1 MKTRVKQAEVGNT
14 LDFLKDSG
22 YNEDYKYVDKF
33 IAVSQFIENQLKR
46 NDFKQKE
53 VAEKLGMAESQLSKW
68 LSGFHNLTLKS
79 ILKLESVC
87 PIEILNPIIWENTP
101 LVNSVV
107 ASASTNI
114 ESTSELLNSPSP
126 FATTLSGFSESA
138 LAELLAKSSITA
150 TQKTSNKVYAM
161 AA

>member
-1 MKTRVKQAEVGNT
+1 MKKRVKQAEVGNT

-22 YNEDYKYVDKF
+22 YNDDYKYVDKF
-33 IAVSQFIENQLKR
+33 IAVSQFIEHQLKR
-46 NDFKQKE
+46 KDFKQKV

-87 PIEILNPIIWENTP
+87 PIEILNPLIWENTP
-101 LVNSVV
+101 VANRVV
-107 ASASTNI
+107 VSAST
-114 ESTSELLNSPSP
+114 ETTGVLLSSPSR
-126 FATTLSGFSESA
+126 FASPLEGLSESAVA
-138 LAELLAKSSITA
+138 LAELLNSNITK
-150 TQKTSNKVYAM
+150 TQKASNTVYAM